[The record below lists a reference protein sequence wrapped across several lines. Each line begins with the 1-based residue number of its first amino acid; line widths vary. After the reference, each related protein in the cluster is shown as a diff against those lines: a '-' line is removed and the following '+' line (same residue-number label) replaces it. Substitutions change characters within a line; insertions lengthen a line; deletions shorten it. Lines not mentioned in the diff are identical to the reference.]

1 MAGRARSSWSN
12 SACFSQPLPED
23 GSAGSLPLPS
33 RAFQVASQPLDTPG
47 GAARPAGY
55 REVHPEAGVAEDEGG
70 SSPVR
75 RQPRDRRV
83 SPAPTTIRQP
93 WDRIGAAMVRVL
105 PAQIG
110 GEETAAVILP
120 TESVKRASA

>member
-1 MAGRARSSWSN
+1 MAGRARSSWAN
-12 SACFSQPLPED
+12 SAWFSQPLPED
-23 GSAGSLPLPS
+23 GSAGSQPLPS
-33 RAFQVASQPLDTPG
+33 RAVQVHLPAAGHPGRG
-47 GAARPAGY
+47 GAAGY
-55 REVHPEAGVAEDEGG
+55 REVHTEAGVAEDEGG

-75 RQPRDRRV
+75 RQPRGRRV

-120 TESVKRASA
+120 TESVKRAPA

>member
-1 MAGRARSSWSN
+1 M
-12 SACFSQPLPED
+12 
-23 GSAGSLPLPS
+23 
-33 RAFQVASQPLDTPG
+33 
-47 GAARPAGY
+47 
-55 REVHPEAGVAEDEGG
+55 
-70 SSPVR
+70 
-75 RQPRDRRV
+75 